1 MRIGVV
7 LIPTDP
13 WAETVQRA
21 QHLESLGYDRI
32 WVYDHLSWKWFRD
45 EPWHATMPWIT
56 GLAACTTD
64 IGFGTMVSNL
74 NVRHPVMLAKDAMT
88 IDHISNGRLTIGLGA
103 AGTGFDAT
111 LLGQAPLSPRQR
123 IDRLEEFVPLFDGL
137 LRGDIRNHDG
147 EYYTVDEAR
156 ILPGCVQQPRLPIA
170 IAAGG
175 PRGIRLAARSADSWI
190 TLGATDGVERSV
202 DENRQVIRDQVALLD
217 DACNSINRD
226 PADIDRIYLASHLE
240 DRPLSSIDAFDDFVG
255 RYEELGFDE
264 LVVHHPIPGDPV
276 WDDPIGIIDT
286 IAERHL
292 TRPVRS

>member
-1 MRIGVV
+1 MKFGVV

-13 WAETVQRA
+13 WVETVQRA

-45 EPWHATMPWIT
+45 SPWHATMPWIT
-56 GLAACTTD
+56 GLAATTTH

-111 LLGQAPLSPRQR
+111 VLGQEPLTPRQR

-137 LRGDIRNHDG
+137 LRGDIGNHDG

-175 PRGIRLAARSADSWI
+175 PRGIRLAARSADCWI

-202 DENRQVIRDQVALLD
+202 VENRQVLRDQVSRLD
-217 DACNSINRD
+217 DACNAIDRD
-226 PADIDRIYLASHLE
+226 PADIDRVYLASHLE

-255 RYEELGFDE
+255 TYQELGFDE

-276 WDDPIGIIDT
+276 WDDPIEIIET
-286 IAERHL
+286 IAERYL
-292 TRPVRS
+292 TPPR